1 MAVNAQLKPAS
12 PTAEARAKRS
22 RSRVTVGHVTVAV
35 PKPTVAE
42 VRQNVDKGTEALKR
56 LKAKLLRPGVRV
68 YARKGVP
75 LYSADPDRPG
85 VYIRKLD
92 GRIERGVLQNGAFK
106 VID

>member
-1 MAVNAQLKPAS
+1 MVVNAQLKPADT
-12 PTAEARAKRS
+12 TAEARVKRP
-22 RSRVTVGHVTVAV
+22 RSRVTVGNVTVAV
-35 PKPTVAE
+35 QKPTVAE

-92 GRIERGVLQNGAFK
+92 GRIDRGILQDGAFK
-106 VID
+106 VTD